1 MVILLHI
8 DVHSGVTFRVRF
20 YVCGKF
26 LRQSLSYFFARGTN
40 DYLIGKGAIMS
51 MQGISNN
58 RDGMALRVLSEKLS
72 GAPQSTKLLISLSD
86 GQPKAMPDYS
96 GNSAA
101 EDMKQIIKEYNRK
114 GVIFLAAAIGQ
125 DKDAICQIYGQER
138 FIDISDLKQLPI
150 RLVQIIARYL

>member
-1 MVILLHI
+1 MVFLLHI
-8 DVHSGVTFRVRF
+8 DVHSGVTLRIRF

-101 EDMKQIIKEYNRK
+101 EDMKQIIREYNRK
-114 GVIFLAAAIGQ
+114 GVSFLAAAIGQ
-125 DKDAICQIYGQER
+125 DKNAICQIYGQER